1 MPTKEVEQA
10 SLLLAFTISIVDVR
24 YLNLLSRAFW
34 PIMDYM
40 TSRLPTSEL
49 HIEGLAAFESL
60 MTQLVVFTLDLVV
73 YFVVFYILIFAIR
86 KMA

>member
-1 MPTKEVEQA
+1 MPQKEIEQA
-10 SLLLAFTISIVDVR
+10 SLLLAFTISLVDVR

-40 TSRLPTSEL
+40 TSHLPASEL

-60 MTQLVVFTLDLVV
+60 MAQLVVFTLDLIV
-73 YFVVFYILIFAIR
+73 YFVVFYILIFAVR
-86 KMA
+86 KIA

>member
-40 TSRLPTSEL
+40 TSRLPTAEL